1 MYGCLSIGLFRIF
14 FHPSK
19 SRVVPPLATMAAN
32 LGRIFGSKL
41 LGTSTGVNLQQAK
54 QLSTTKAWTNGQ
66 KKLIAAVGAV
76 TGGLGALLFA
86 LENSVEAS
94 GTEVHPPAMP
104 WSHKG
109 IISSLDHQGIRRGY
123 EVYKQVCSA
132 CHSMHY
138 IAYRNLVGVSHT
150 EAEAKAEAEQITV
163 RDGPDDTGNYFD
175 RPGKLS
181 DYFPSPYPNEEAAR
195 AANNGAYPPDLSYIV
210 SARKGGED
218 YVFSLLTGYCD
229 APAGVVLREGQYFNP
244 YFPGGAISMA
254 QVLYNEVIEYS
265 DGTPPTTSQLAK
277 DVATFLKWTS
287 EPEHDDRKQLT
298 IKAFGILAFLAIIT
312 YYIKRH
318 KWSTLK
324 SRKIVFTP
332 KDK

>member
-1 MYGCLSIGLFRIF
+1 
-14 FHPSK
+14 
-19 SRVVPPLATMAAN
+19 MAAT
-32 LGRIFGSKL
+32 LRRFHGLRL
-41 LGTSTGVNLQQAK
+41 LKSAPALSLQQAK
-54 QLSTTKAWTNGQ
+54 NLSSAGSWASGN
-66 KKLIAAVGAV
+66 KKLIGALGAITGGVGA
-76 TGGLGALLFA
+76 LIYA
-86 LENSVEAS
+86 LEQSVQAS
-94 GTEVHPPAMP
+94 GGEVHSPAQP
-104 WSHKG
+104 WSHRG
-109 IISSLDHQGIRRGY
+109 LFDALDHQSVRRGY

-132 CHSMHY
+132 CHSMQY
-138 IAYRNLVGVSHT
+138 IAYRNLVGVTHT

-163 RDGPDDTGNYFD
+163 KDGPDDTGNYYT

-218 YVFSLLTGYCD
+218 YIFSLLTGYHD

-254 QVLYNEVIEYS
+254 QVLYNEVIEYE
-265 DGTPPTTSQLAK
+265 DGTPPTQSQLAK

-287 EPEHDDRKQLT
+287 EPEHDDRKQLL
-298 IKAFGILAFLAIIT
+298 IKVIGILGFLTVIS

-318 KWSTLK
+318 KWSSLK
-324 SRKIVFTP
+324 SRKIVFVP
-332 KDK
+332 KEK

>member
-1 MYGCLSIGLFRIF
+1 
-14 FHPSK
+14 
-19 SRVVPPLATMAAN
+19 MAAT
-32 LGRIFGSKL
+32 LRRLHGLRFLK
-41 LGTSTGVNLQQAK
+41 STPALNLQQAK
-54 QLSTTKAWTNGQ
+54 NLSSATNWANSH
-66 KKLIAAVGAV
+66 KKLIGAVGAI
-76 TGGLGALLFA
+76 TGGVGALLFA
-86 LENSVEAS
+86 LEQSVEAS
-94 GTEVHPPAMP
+94 GTEVHSPAQP
-104 WSHKG
+104 WTHRG
-109 IISSLDHQGIRRGY
+109 LFSSLDHQSVRRGY

-132 CHSMHY
+132 CHSMQY
-138 IAYRNLVGVSHT
+138 IAYRNLIGVSHT

-163 RDGPDDTGNYFD
+163 KDGPDDTGNYYT

-218 YVFSLLTGYCD
+218 YIFALLTGYHD

-254 QVLYNEVIEYS
+254 QVLYNEVIEYE
-265 DGTPPTTSQLAK
+265 DGTPPTQSQLAK

-287 EPEHDDRKQLT
+287 EPEHDDRKQLL
-298 IKAFGILAFLAIIT
+298 IKVIGILTFLTAIA

-324 SRKIVFTP
+324 SRKIVFVP